1 MAGKAQALT
10 AQSIG
15 NTDATSQMQDGG
27 SYADEV
33 AAMTSSARSPVAIAA
48 GLGAGIAGYHFSRRL
63 TMLPKGA
70 APRQI
75 TLASLG
81 IASAL
86 VGHATTSWALYS
98 FAPRPALSDYM
109 AGTRHPITVGAS
121 VGAFGASL
129 YGLYKW
135 RNPPGATK
143 QRWVLPL
150 VGSIVAANIAGATA
164 AAFVPKTQVND
175 NGLSGLLEFGS
186 LTQTVVSAA
195 AIVGIYGGIRYAY
208 ALHGKK
214 AKRGLADNGSNT
226 YEAELWVVT
235 QPIQPKWKPDIP
247 GAAYDGQWDSD
258 VTGTPAEIV
267 KAARAL
273 LKKSGAIGVA
283 IIHNGEDVAY
293 LPKGK
298 AMEYHTVNF
307 EPNITLRRKLQ
318 AVSGTKK
325 TPARRGLSDC
335 TPKLPT
341 VAP

>member
-1 MAGKAQALT
+1 MPELILTPVDVMAGKTQALT

-15 NTDATSQMQDGG
+15 TTDPNSLQDG

-33 AAMTSSARSPVAIAA
+33 AAMTRSARSPVSIAA
-48 GLGAGIAGYHFSRRL
+48 GLGAGWAGYHYSRRL

-70 APRQI
+70 MTRQV

-81 IASAL
+81 VASAL
-86 VGHATTSWALYS
+86 IGHATTSWALYS
-98 FAPRPALSDYM
+98 LAPRP
-109 AGTRHPITVGAS
+109 
-121 VGAFGASL
+121 
-129 YGLYKW
+129 
-135 RNPPGATK
+135 
-143 QRWVLPL
+143 
-150 VGSIVAANIAGATA
+150 
-164 AAFVPKTQVND
+164 
-175 NGLSGLLEFGS
+175 GLSGLLEFGS
-186 LTQTVVSAA
+186 ITQTVVSAA

-214 AKRGLADNGSNT
+214 AKRGLADKGSTTTNT
-226 YEAELWVVT
+226 YEVELWVVKK
-235 QPIQPKWKPDIP
+235 PVPPKIIDVP
-247 GAAYDGQWDSD
+247 GGADDGYYHSI
-258 VTGTPAEIV
+258 VTGTPTEIL

-273 LKKSGAIGVA
+273 LKKSGVLGVA

-298 AMEYHTVNF
+298 AIEYHTVNF

-325 TPARRGLSDC
+325 TPVRRGLSDC

>member
-1 MAGKAQALT
+1 MTELILTPVDVMAGKTQALT

-15 NTDATSQMQDGG
+15 TTDPNSLQDG

-33 AAMTSSARSPVAIAA
+33 AAMTRSARSPVSIAA
-48 GLGAGIAGYHFSRRL
+48 GLGAGWAGYHYSRRL

-70 APRQI
+70 MTRQV

-81 IASAL
+81 VASAL
-86 VGHATTSWALYS
+86 IGHATTSWALYS
-98 FAPRPALSDYM
+98 LAPRP
-109 AGTRHPITVGAS
+109 
-121 VGAFGASL
+121 
-129 YGLYKW
+129 
-135 RNPPGATK
+135 
-143 QRWVLPL
+143 
-150 VGSIVAANIAGATA
+150 
-164 AAFVPKTQVND
+164 
-175 NGLSGLLEFGS
+175 GLSGLLEFGS

-195 AIVGIYGGIRYAY
+195 AIVGIYGGIRYAF

-214 AKRGLADNGSNT
+214 AKRGLSDKGSSTTNT
-226 YEAELWVVT
+226 YEVELWVVK
-235 QPIQPKWKPDIP
+235 QRPQPKYYKNTPE
-247 GAAYDGQWDSD
+247 GAADDGQYDSM

-267 KAARAL
+267 NAARAL
-273 LKKSGAIGVA
+273 LKKSGIMGVA

-298 AMEYHTVNF
+298 AIEYHTVNF

-325 TPARRGLSDC
+325 TPVRRGLSDC